1 MIKVQEL
8 RSYTKSDGVP
18 VWELDS
24 YFYISKP
31 ELKNNMGTWYIV
43 GEKHSPVYTEL
54 SDVLLPSVAWLN
66 RKSLGIPILRY
77 KYPTRMLETDHKG
90 HDCGQVYYFRH
101 IIDINGVIYPEW
113 WIHDHIAEVKA
124 ELDAVKTEDLL
135 LEMND

>member
-8 RSYTKSDGVP
+8 RSYTKSDDVP

-31 ELKNNMGTWYIV
+31 ELKNDMGTWYIT

-54 SDVLLPSVAWLN
+54 SDVLWVDAVWYN
-66 RKSLGIPILRY
+66 RKSFGIPILRY
-77 KYPTRMLETDHKG
+77 KYPARMLESDHKG
-90 HDCGQVYYFRH
+90 HSCGQIYYFRH
-101 IIDINGVIYPEW
+101 IININGVIYPEW

-124 ELDAVKTEDLL
+124 ELDAVRTEDLL
-135 LEMND
+135 QEI

>member
-31 ELKNNMGTWYIV
+31 ELKNDMGTWYIV
-43 GEKHSPVYTEL
+43 GEKHSPVYNEL
-54 SDVLLPSVAWLN
+54 SDVFLVSAG
-66 RKSLGIPILRY
+66 RGISGIPILRH
-77 KYPTRMLETDHKG
+77 KYPASVLRTDHKG
-90 HDCGQVYYFRH
+90 HDCGQVYYFRY

-113 WIHDHIAEVKA
+113 WIYDHIAEVKV
-124 ELDAVKTEDLL
+124 ELDQVRTEDLL
-135 LEMND
+135 QEI

>member
-18 VWELDS
+18 VWEMDS

-54 SDVLLPSVAWLN
+54 SDVLWADAVWIN

-77 KYPTRMLETDHKG
+77 KYPTRVLEGDHKG
-90 HDCGQVYYFRH
+90 HKCGQVYYFRH
-101 IIDINGVIYPEW
+101 IIYINGVIYPEW
-113 WIHDHIAEVKA
+113 WIVDHIAEVKA
-124 ELDAVKTEDLL
+124 ELDAVRTEDLL
-135 LEMND
+135 QEI